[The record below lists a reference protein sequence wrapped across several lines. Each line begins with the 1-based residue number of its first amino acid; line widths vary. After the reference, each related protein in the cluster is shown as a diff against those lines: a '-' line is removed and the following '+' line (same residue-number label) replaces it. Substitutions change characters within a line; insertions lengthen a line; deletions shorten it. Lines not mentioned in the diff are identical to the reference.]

1 VCLGVKTN
9 LERRINTNS
18 GAFHRLQ
25 VAANTGVRKE
35 FLYRIYMEEEYS
47 RLQVSIAEA
56 QSLMVAYVTGQRHS
70 DQPHRYEDTYEILGL
85 LLNKLG
91 IANPNPHKTLHEF
104 DAFCRLRHLDH
115 YDQRRDYVENLYQH
129 ILDNLF
135 ERGHDKSSSYGMQTE
150 APSAKHEL
158 ISDKKRVFVVHGRNS
173 RLRSDFFTFL
183 RALHLEPIE
192 WTEAIS
198 STGEASPYIGDVL
211 SAAFSQAQAI
221 VVLMT
226 PDDLVILKKPFQSE
240 DDELYEKTFYGQAR
254 PNVLFEA
261 GLAFGHE
268 PKRTVI
274 VQVGKLKPFSDIHGR
289 HIVRLDNS
297 SERRQEVANRLRTAG
312 CAVRTEGSDWL
323 SVGAFLIQPE
333 EDEAE
338 KKGMDEEQYKVILG
352 LSEQT
357 KLQMEKNLENLD
369 YYERFKEKEIE
380 NIELKNELEKR
391 KRESNWGVSIRK
403 GNDPLSTWFKRT
415 IKGNP
420 DYILSA
426 SRKELEILVA
436 NTFAEE
442 QSTAFI
448 QNAKKL
454 GMVDDKLR
462 LTERGFSNLIA
473 AAKALSSIGNEF

>member
-1 VCLGVKTN
+1 
-9 LERRINTNS
+9 
-18 GAFHRLQ
+18 
-25 VAANTGVRKE
+25 
-35 FLYRIYMEEEYS
+35 MEEEYS
-47 RLQVSIAEA
+47 RLQVSIAEV

-70 DQPHRYEDTYEILGL
+70 SQPHRYEDTYERLGL

-129 ILDNLF
+129 TLDNLF
-135 ERGHDKSSSYGMQTE
+135 ERGHHKKSSYEIQIE
-150 APSAKHEL
+150 APSAEHEL

-183 RALHLEPIE
+183 RTLHLEPIE
-192 WTEAIS
+192 WSEAIAA
-198 STGEASPYIGDVL
+198 TGEASPYIGDVL

-226 PDDLVILKKPFQSE
+226 PDDSVVLKKPFQN
-240 DDELYEKTFYGQAR
+240 DNDEPYEKMLFGQAR

-261 GLAFGHE
+261 GLAFGHD

-289 HIVRLDNS
+289 HIVRLDDS
-297 SERRQEVANRLRTAG
+297 PERRQEVANRLRTAG
-312 CAVRTEGSDWL
+312 CSVRTEGSDWL
-323 SVGAFLIQPE
+323 SVGNFLIRQEE
-333 EDEAE
+333 EDET
-338 KKGMDEEQYKVILG
+338 KRMDREQYKLIQG
-352 LSEQT
+352 LSEQAI
-357 KLQMEKNLENLD
+357 LQMEKTLENLD
-369 YYERFKEKEIE
+369 YYDRYKEKEAEYI
-380 NIELKNELEKR
+380 NLKNELEKR
-391 KRESNWGVSIRK
+391 KRESNWGESILK

-448 QNAKKL
+448 QNAKIL

-473 AAKALSSIGNEF
+473 AAKALSSIRDES